1 MLIVAY
7 DEEEKKG
14 GVSAIL
20 GIPFIPSIASIPF
33 GE

>member
-14 GVSAIL
+14 GVRAIF
-20 GIPFIPSIASIPF
+20 GIPSIPSIPSIPF
-33 GE
+33 G